1 MVTFP
6 KLKLP
11 KRHPKK
17 TAAPR
22 FNSQTAT
29 SVDAFIVD
37 QNSMDSDVAYIRR
50 SVSGNDASNDDRVG
64 MAPGL
69 YGTLS
74 SERKADLAQQSRD
87 DQEIPNKEN
96 ITNTRDR
103 SNMLRESV
111 KNFTT
116 TPNVKKNC
124 PPMDTP
130 PNLMK
135 VEESMSKNS
144 NGALSFRQA
153 SNAAVAVAA
162 AASTDNDDDNLV
174 EINNMNTKSFE
185 RHYARAIN
193 EYDITTSSNDLSDSK
208 ARKSK
213 GVPDNADAK
222 EEAYT
227 DIGVV
232 YSQSAEEN
240 GAKSAEDTKKSKD
253 DRSHRA
259 ATAAAVGGGAT
270 AATIAAT
277 EANNNNSNE
286 VEGTE
291 QEYRMKSGDVTEGTN
306 VPRSAA
312 AVPTNNAKADEEI
325 RWEGCD
331 SDSTTASNGPYIPAL
346 PASTSSSSIV
356 VSTQQQNQV
365 PPKSSSHA
373 TTTLD
378 TVQLIMPFL
387 INYGNPPAQNQLPIM
402 TTTCGNGK
410 VYKHVVEAPPPHP
423 TQHYFYQTLPQQ
435 PQATAQSSTQP
446 QPQTA
451 QFASTNNVPSTH
463 AYNYYG
469 QPQTSMPNLYYHY
482 QY

>member
-22 FNSQTAT
+22 FSNSQTAT

-74 SERKADLAQQSRD
+74 SERKADLIQQSRD
-87 DQEIPNKEN
+87 DQGEKEN

-103 SNMLRESV
+103 SNTLRESLGI
-111 KNFTT
+111 TT

-144 NGALSFRQA
+144 TGALLSFRQA

-174 EINNMNTKSFE
+174 EINNMNTKSFD

-193 EYDITTSSNDLSDSK
+193 EYDITTSGNDLSDSK

-222 EEAYT
+222 EVAYT

-253 DRSHRA
+253 DRSRRA

-331 SDSTTASNGPYIPAL
+331 SDSTTASNGPYIPVL

-378 TVQLIMPFL
+378 TVQLIMPYL

-410 VYKHVVEAPPPHP
+410 VYKHMVEAPPPHP
-423 TQHYFYQTLPQQ
+423 AQHYFLQQ

-451 QFASTNNVPSTH
+451 QFASTNNAPSTH
-463 AYNYYG
+463 TYNYYG
-469 QPQTSMPNLYYHY
+469 QSQISMPNLYYHY